1 MRRRDFVAARPPSA
15 AAWPLLRLA
24 WRNRV
29 RYPNRPI
36 RMVVPYAPGGGV
48 DGIARLVAQRL
59 GERFGVPVVV
69 ENRAGGSGTIGGQAV
84 QQAAPDGY
92 TVLFAAST
100 HVMARQ
106 VLRRAP
112 YDPIADFA
120 PVALVGQV
128 PLMLVMSPARPQ
140 SDITGIVA
148 DARRKPDDWTFAVSA
163 LGAAGHL
170 ATILFLKL
178 GGLDL
183 VIAPYR
189 GTGPALTDVAAG
201 TVQLLLDP
209 VVALL
214 PLAQSG
220 GVKGI
225 AVTSA
230 SRSALAPSIP
240 TAAEAGMPGLEFTSW
255 YGIWGPKALPAPIV
269 DRLNEALAEILA
281 RSPPRANAP
290 PRSGSSPPM
299 PDRTSSGASSR
310 RDVARNGDL
319 LRSVNF
325 QPE

>member
-1 MRRRDFVAARPPSA
+1 MGA
-15 AAWPLLRLA
+15 AAIGGCLA
-24 WRNRV
+24 AAASGLAQPGA
-29 RYPNRPI
+29 YPNRPI

-48 DGIARLVAQRL
+48 DGIARLVAQSL

-92 TVLFAAST
+92 TVLFGAST

-112 YDPIADFA
+112 YDPVSDFA

-230 SRSALAPSIP
+230 SRSALAPSIL

-269 DRLNEALAEILA
+269 GRLNEALAETLRGPA
-281 RSPPRANAP
+281 LRERAAALGFEP
-290 PRSGSSPPM
+290 THAGQ
-299 PDRTSSGASSR
+299 DEFR
-310 RDVARNGDL
+310 RFIAADVARNSDL

>member
-1 MRRRDFVAARPPSA
+1 
-15 AAWPLLRLA
+15 
-24 WRNRV
+24 
-29 RYPNRPI
+29 
-36 RMVVPYAPGGGV
+36 MVVPYAPGGGV
-48 DGIARLVAQRL
+48 DGIARLVAQSL

-92 TVLFAAST
+92 TVLFGAST

-112 YDPIADFA
+112 YDPISDFA

-178 GGLDL
+178 AGLDL

-209 VVALL
+209 
-214 PLAQSG
+214 G
-220 GVKGI
+220 
-225 AVTSA
+225 
-230 SRSALAPSIP
+230 RSPAAPS
-240 TAAEAGMPGLEFTSW
+240 A
-255 YGIWGPKALPAPIV
+255 K
-269 DRLNEALAEILA
+269 
-281 RSPPRANAP
+281 
-290 PRSGSSPPM
+290 
-299 PDRTSSGASSR
+299 R
-310 RDVARNGDL
+310 RR
-319 LRSVNF
+319 
-325 QPE
+325 

>member
-1 MRRRDFVAARPPSA
+1 
-15 AAWPLLRLA
+15 
-24 WRNRV
+24 
-29 RYPNRPI
+29 
-36 RMVVPYAPGGGV
+36 
-48 DGIARLVAQRL
+48 
-59 GERFGVPVVV
+59 VVV

-84 QQAAPDGY
+84 QQAAADGY
-92 TVLFAAST
+92 TLLFAAST

-106 VLRRAP
+106 VLRRPP
-112 YDPIADFA
+112 YDPVADFA

-128 PLMLVMSPARPQ
+128 PLMLVMSPGRPQ
-140 SDITGIVA
+140 SDIAGIVA
-148 DARRKPDDWTFAVSA
+148 DARHKPDNWTFAVSA

-178 GGLDL
+178 AKLDL
-183 VIAPYR
+183 VVAPYR

-225 AVTSA
+225 AVTAA

-269 DRLNEALAEILA
+269 DRLNEALAEVLREPA
-281 RSPPRANAP
+281 MRERAAALGFEP
-290 PRSGSSPPM
+290 THAGQ
-299 PDRTSSGASSR
+299 AEFR
-310 RDVARNGDL
+310 RFIEADVARNSDL

>member
-1 MRRRDFVAARPPSA
+1 MAQPGGG
-15 AAWPLLRLA
+15 
-24 WRNRV
+24 
-29 RYPNRPI
+29 YPNRTV
-36 RMVVPYAPGGGV
+36 RMVIPYAPGGGV
-48 DGIARLVAQRL
+48 DGIGRLVAQRM

-84 QQAAPDGY
+84 QQAAPDGH
-92 TVLFAAST
+92 TLLFAAST

-112 YDPIADFA
+112 YDPVADFA

-128 PLMLVMSPARPQ
+128 PLLLVMSPKRQ
-140 SDITGIVA
+140 ESDITGIVA
-148 DARRKPDDWTFAVSA
+148 TARRKPDDWTFATSA

-178 GGLDL
+178 AGLDL

-209 VVALL
+209 LVALL

-255 YGIWGPKALPAPIV
+255 YGVWGPKALPAPIV
-269 DRLNEALAEILA
+269 GRLDEALAEIA
-281 RSPPRANAP
+281 QDPAMRERAAALGFEP
-290 PRSGSSPPM
+290 AHSGQ
-299 PDRTSSGASSR
+299 AEFR
-310 RDVARNGDL
+310 RFIEADVARNAEL

>member
-1 MRRRDFVAARPPSA
+1 
-15 AAWPLLRLA
+15 
-24 WRNRV
+24 
-29 RYPNRPI
+29 
-36 RMVVPYAPGGGV
+36 
-48 DGIARLVAQRL
+48 
-59 GERFGVPVVV
+59 VVV

-84 QQAAPDGY
+84 QQAAPDGH
-92 TVLFAAST
+92 TLLFAAST

-112 YDPIADFA
+112 YDPLTDFA

-128 PLMLVMSPARPQ
+128 PLLLVLSPGRPQ

-148 DARRKPDDWTFAVSA
+148 DARRKPDDWTFATSA

-178 GGLDL
+178 AGLDL

-240 TAAEAGMPGLEFTSW
+240 TAAEAGMPGLEFASW

-269 DRLNEALAEILA
+269 GRLDEALTEIAQDPAMRERAAALGFEPAHTGQAEF
-281 RSPPRANAP
+281 
-290 PRSGSSPPM
+290 
-299 PDRTSSGASSR
+299 R
-310 RDVARNGDL
+310 RFIEADVARNTEL